1 MVGRLLPQ
9 RTELTAPDSPTDP
22 GLTGRQIDVL
32 GLLMRGHSNKMIC
45 RALNLAESTVKNHV
59 SAILKTLGVAT
70 RTEVVIRVGAL
81 GLKLPAEPSAAT
93 SEAAISIQPTLALPD
108 KPSIVVL
115 PLTNL
120 TGDEVHD
127 YFADGMV
134 EDMTIALGRLPWLFV
149 IASASAFTYKGRAV
163 DVRQV
168 GAELGVQYVLRGSIR
183 KDRER
188 IRATIELADA
198 NHGRQI
204 WTERFECM
212 LDDIFAMQDRVAIQ
226 VSAMIAPTLR
236 SKEVE
241 RARRKPTENL
251 SAYDLYLRAHP
262 PHRDSLAQNQQSLA
276 LLYQAIDL
284 DPGFAAAYGL
294 AAWCLQV
301 QTVFWEPPSSS
312 LIDEALRLA
321 SLAAELG
328 EGDPEALWMAG
339 RTIAA
344 LSDRKDEGL
353 ALIGRSISLNP
364 SGARAWWASGIARAY
379 LGQRD
384 SALDHLERSQRLN
397 PLDIARHAHW
407 TAVCIA
413 HFFVGD
419 FEAARSAAD
428 EAVGAWAH
436 SPLALS
442 LSAAAN
448 ALCGREDRARDCG
461 RRLLVLSPMASV
473 SSVSAQIA
481 LQAGGSSYVE
491 DLKRGLRDSGLPDS
505 FP

>member
-1 MVGRLLPQ
+1 MPQ
-9 RTELTAPDSPTDP
+9 RPDLAAPGSSAEL
-22 GLTGRQIDVL
+22 GLTGRQVDVL
-32 GLLMRGHSNKMIC
+32 GLMLRGHSNKAIC
-45 RALNLAESTVKNHV
+45 RSLQLAESTVKNHV

-70 RTEVVIRVGAL
+70 RTEVVIRAGEL
-81 GLKLPAEPSAAT
+81 GWRLPADPDAAPSET
-93 SEAAISIQPTLALPD
+93 AIRLQRTLALPD
-108 KPSIVVL
+108 KPSIAVL

-120 TGDEVHD
+120 TGDEAHE

-134 EDMTIALGRLPWLFV
+134 EDMTMALGRLPWLFV

-163 DVRQV
+163 DVRKV

-188 IRATIELADA
+188 IRATVELADA

-204 WTERFECM
+204 WTERFDST
-212 LDDIFAMQDRVAIQ
+212 LDDIFALQDQVAIQ

-262 PHRDSLAQNQQSLA
+262 PHRDSFAQNQQSLA
-276 LLYQAIDL
+276 LLYQAIKL
-284 DPGFAAAYGL
+284 DPTFAAAYGL

-301 QTVFWEPPSSS
+301 QTVFWGALSAP

-321 SLAAELG
+321 SLAAEFG

-344 LSDRKDEGL
+344 LSSRKDEGL
-353 ALIGRSISLNP
+353 ALIGQSISLNP

-419 FEAARSAAD
+419 FEEAMGAAD
-428 EAVGAWAH
+428 EAVGLWTQ

-442 LSAAAN
+442 LSAATN
-448 ALCGREDRARDCG
+448 GLCGRDDRARDSA
-461 RRLLVLSPMASV
+461 RRLLALNPMASV
-473 SSVSAQIA
+473 SSVSGQIA
-481 LQAGGSSYVE
+481 LQAGGSAYVE
-491 DLKRGLRDSGLPDS
+491 DLRRGLRDSGLPDR
-505 FP
+505 